1 MKSAR
6 LFIRDDDVWTLDK
19 KFRFFF
25 DLAIDHNLPVV
36 YAVIPAKMDKGL
48 VRFLRRA
55 KEKTPH
61 LLDIVQHGWRHLNHS
76 TDDET
81 KYEFGASRS
90 VAFQR
95 EDIRRG
101 FKKIRLAFG
110 EHFTP
115 AFVPPYHGYD
125 ERTLRILQKEGF
137 QIFSAGSRRLG
148 EKFRL
153 VELPAEI
160 SFSRYDKDGSSINTA
175 TAMVGMLARDIYRR
189 PVSGILTHH
198 ADFTTAAS
206 RRELM
211 RFFDHIVMGTSKM
224 GWRVLLFSDIMSG
237 FNGSQERKR

>member
-6 LFIRDDDVWTLDK
+6 LFIRDDDVWTLDE

-36 YAVIPAKMDKGL
+36 YAVIPAKMDKDL

-55 KEKTPH
+55 KEKKPH

-76 TDDET
+76 ANDKT

-90 VAFQR
+90 VKSQH
-95 EDIRRG
+95 EDILQG
-101 FKKIRLAFG
+101 LKKMRLAFG
-110 EHFTP
+110 ELFTP

-125 ERTLRILQKEGF
+125 ERTLRILQKENF
-137 QIFSAGSRRLG
+137 RIFSAGSRRLG
-148 EKFRL
+148 KKFQL
-153 VELPAEI
+153 VELPAQI
-160 SFSRYDKDGSSINTA
+160 SFSRYDKGRSSIHTA

-189 PVSGILTHH
+189 LVSGIVTHH

-206 RRELM
+206 REELM
-211 RFFDHIVMGTSKM
+211 RFFDRIVTGKSKM
-224 GWRVLLFSDIMSG
+224 EWCVLLFSDVMSG
-237 FNGSQERKR
+237 V

>member
-25 DLAIDHNLPVV
+25 DLAIDRNLPVV

-48 VRFLRRA
+48 VRFLRCA
-55 KEKTPH
+55 KGKRPH

-76 TDDET
+76 ADDKT

-90 VAFQR
+90 VKSQHR
-95 EDIRRG
+95 DILQGLR
-101 FKKIRLAFG
+101 KMRLAFG

-125 ERTLRILQKEGF
+125 ERTLRILQKENF
-137 QIFSAGSRRLG
+137 RIFSAGSRRPG
-148 EKFRL
+148 KKFRL
-153 VELPAEI
+153 VELPAQI
-160 SFSRYDKDGSSINTA
+160 SFSRYDKDRNSIHTA
-175 TAMVGMLARDIYRR
+175 TAMAGMLARDIYCR
-189 PVSGILTHH
+189 PVSGIVTHH

-206 RRELM
+206 RKELT
-211 RFFDHIVMGTSKM
+211 RSFEIITALKNKKQ
-224 GWRVLLFSDIMSG
+224 WRILLFSDLW
-237 FNGSQERKR
+237 RK